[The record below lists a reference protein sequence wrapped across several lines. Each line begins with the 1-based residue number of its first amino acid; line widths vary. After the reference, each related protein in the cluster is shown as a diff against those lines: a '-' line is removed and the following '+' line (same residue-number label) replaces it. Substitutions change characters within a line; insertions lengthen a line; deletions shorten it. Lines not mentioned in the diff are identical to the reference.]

1 MQKGKKK
8 LTHFELTFW
17 PFSTRA
23 APFWIVEKHTGTPG
37 CNSIRRLNACRRNVK
52 RDLEKKLFFFFL
64 VCLTENEI
72 NFIFDPKN
80 CITLV
85 SVVPAFQS
93 RTSSMPKTPT
103 PWKFQDLLFLILRRS
118 QV

>member
-1 MQKGKKK
+1 LNLRFG
-8 LTHFELTFW
+8 
-17 PFSTRA
+17 PFLPGQRRFGLWRS
-23 APFWIVEKHTGTPG
+23 TPG
-37 CNSIRRLNACRRNVK
+37 LLVATPSGASTLAGETLKEIW
-52 RDLEKKLFFFFL
+52 KKSCFFFL